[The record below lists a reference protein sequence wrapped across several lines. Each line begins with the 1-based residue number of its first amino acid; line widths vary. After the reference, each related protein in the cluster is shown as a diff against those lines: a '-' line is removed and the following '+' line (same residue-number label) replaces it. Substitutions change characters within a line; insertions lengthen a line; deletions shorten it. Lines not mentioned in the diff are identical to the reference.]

1 VGRRGGIINIG
12 GLKVHPE
19 EIEAVINRHAE
30 VRMSRAKSR
39 RSPITGAIVVADV
52 ILAEGSDA
60 GRSDDIRAQIL
71 ADCRASLPSYKVPAV
86 IRFVRSLDITAAG
99 KLARH
104 DA

>member
-1 VGRRGGIINIG
+1 MPKCG
-12 GLKVHPE
+12 
-19 EIEAVINRHAE
+19 
-30 VRMSRAKSR
+30 MSRARSR

-52 ILAEGSDA
+52 IL
-60 GRSDDIRAQIL
+60 GRRHYSSRSNEIRAQIL